1 MPRYKLVNGERI
13 QLTAEEEAQRD
24 QEESDWEASAF
35 DRAIAD
41 LRQRRNALLSSTD
54 FYGLSDVT
62 MSDEMKQYRKD
73 LRDITEG
80 LTTEEQ
86 AWENGAFDR
95 AIADLRLRRNALLSA
110 TDFYALSDVTM
121 SDEMKQ
127 YRQDLRDITEG
138 LTTEEQVKAVEF
150 PTKP

>member
-24 QEESDWEASAF
+24 QEEADWEAGAF

-41 LRQRRNALLSSTD
+41 LRQRRNALLSS
-54 FYGLSDVT
+54 
-62 MSDEMKQYRKD
+62 
-73 LRDITEG
+73 
-80 LTTEEQ
+80 
-86 AWENGAFDR
+86 
-95 AIADLRLRRNALLSA
+95 

-127 YRQDLRDITEG
+127 YRQDLRDITVG
-138 LTTEEQVKAVEF
+138 LNTEKKVKDKKF
-150 PTKP
+150 PTKPE

>member
-24 QEESDWEASAF
+24 QEEAEWEAGKF
-35 DRAIAD
+35 DRAIAS
-41 LRQRRNALLSSTD
+41 LRQDRNNKLA
-54 FYGLSDVT
+54 
-62 MSDEMKQYRKD
+62 E
-73 LRDITEG
+73 
-80 LTTEEQ
+80 
-86 AWENGAFDR
+86 
-95 AIADLRLRRNALLSA
+95 

-127 YRQDLRDITEG
+127 YRQDLRDISEG
-138 LTTEEQVKAVEF
+138 LTTEEQVKSVEF

>member
-24 QEESDWEASAF
+24 QEEADW
-35 DRAIAD
+35 
-41 LRQRRNALLSSTD
+41 NA
-54 FYGLSDVT
+54 
-62 MSDEMKQYRKD
+62 
-73 LRDITEG
+73 
-80 LTTEEQ
+80 
-86 AWENGAFDR
+86 GAFDR
-95 AIADLRLRRNALLSA
+95 AIASLRQDRNNKLAE
-110 TDFYALSDVTM
+110 TDFYALTDVTM

-138 LTTEEQVKAVEF
+138 LSTKEEVEAVEF

>member
-24 QEESDWEASAF
+24 QEEADWEAGAF

-41 LRQRRNALLSSTD
+41 LRQRRNALLS
-54 FYGLSDVT
+54 
-62 MSDEMKQYRKD
+62 
-73 LRDITEG
+73 
-80 LTTEEQ
+80 
-86 AWENGAFDR
+86 
-95 AIADLRLRRNALLSA
+95 A
-110 TDFYALSDVTM
+110 TDFYALSDNTM

-138 LTTEEQVKAVEF
+138 LATEQQVKDTEF
-150 PTKP
+150 PTKPE